1 MDAAGLSSDSI
12 KRPAVIVKMVRVILL
27 APVLVVLAFM
37 LSRKN
42 ASSGPVSKISMP
54 IFPFLFLAA
63 IGVNSLGIIP
73 MWAADSIRTL
83 STFMLTMAMTALG
96 VETSFDKFC
105 KAGPKPFLLALLLFC
120 WLIFGGYWL
129 VKSVTLFIH

>member
-1 MDAAGLSSDSI
+1 MAHVYGAGEAMDAAGLSSNSI

-54 IFPFLFLAA
+54 IFPFLFWQPLA
-63 IGVNSLGIIP
+63 
-73 MWAADSIRTL
+73 
-83 STFMLTMAMTALG
+83 
-96 VETSFDKFC
+96 
-105 KAGPKPFLLALLLFC
+105 
-120 WLIFGGYWL
+120 
-129 VKSVTLFIH
+129 